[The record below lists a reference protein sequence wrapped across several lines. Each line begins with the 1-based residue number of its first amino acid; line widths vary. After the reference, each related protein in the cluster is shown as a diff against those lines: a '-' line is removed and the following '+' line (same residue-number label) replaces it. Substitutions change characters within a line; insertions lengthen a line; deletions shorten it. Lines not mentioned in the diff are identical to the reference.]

1 MMSVQLDLLQ
11 VSDAFSILRTVQN
24 CDFSF
29 AFVAKVLKLITQS
42 IFTGEQGCEEVTVPS
57 QFRITSRRH

>member
-11 VSDAFSILRTVQN
+11 VSDAFSVLRTATVQN

-29 AFVAKVLKLITQS
+29 AFVAKVLK
-42 IFTGEQGCEEVTVPS
+42 
-57 QFRITSRRH
+57 